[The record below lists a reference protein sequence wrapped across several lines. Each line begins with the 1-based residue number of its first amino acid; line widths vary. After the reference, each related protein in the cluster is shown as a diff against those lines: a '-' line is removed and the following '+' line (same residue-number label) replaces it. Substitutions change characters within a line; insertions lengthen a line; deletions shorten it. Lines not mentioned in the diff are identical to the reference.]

1 MKNAYRSSPP
11 VNSFLLDVSIL
22 QKLIH
27 GVTNLTMAGKCGVC
41 VRRMCKRFVQSC
53 FLIVTDVLLELWRN
67 MTAAKKNQTILAI
80 QQKAEIFNQ
89 TYEAYSLIQ
98 PVPHNCG
105 HTTLL
110 PRAWEEGAHPNTSIL
125 SLTDYISVVML
136 VRIRPQQK
144 SGVRTQEGEDLPS
157 SVTVQ
162 QWIWI
167 YVTTILVPT
176 SAQALSSAST
186 SNITIH
192 NLAFD

>member
-1 MKNAYRSSPP
+1 MQWIQRIS
-11 VNSFLLDVSIL
+11 LLKIL
-22 QKLIH
+22 Y
-27 GVTNLTMAGKCGVC
+27 GVTNLNRADKCGVC
-41 VRRMCKRFVQSC
+41 VRITCKRFVQSC
-53 FLIVTDVLLELWRN
+53 LPIVTDVLLELWRN
-67 MTAAKKNQTILAI
+67 MTAAKKKKRILAI

-89 TYEAYSLIQ
+89 TYEAYSIIQ

-110 PRAWEEGAHPNTSIL
+110 RQAWEEGADPNTSIL

-136 VRIRPQQK
+136 VRIRPQRK
-144 SGVRTQEGEDLPS
+144 SGVHTQEREDLPS

>member
-1 MKNAYRSSPP
+1 MQWIQWI
-11 VNSFLLDVSIL
+11 FLLKIL
-22 QKLIH
+22 YS
-27 GVTNLTMAGKCGVC
+27 VTNLTMAGKCGVC

-53 FLIVTDVLLELWRN
+53 LPIVTDVLLELWCN
-67 MTAAKKNQTILAI
+67 MTAAKKKKKKRILAI

-89 TYEAYSLIQ
+89 TYEAYSIIQ

-110 PRAWEEGAHPNTSIL
+110 TQAWEEGADPNTSIL

-136 VRIRPQQK
+136 VWIRPQRK
-144 SGVRTQEGEDLPS
+144 SGVHTQEREDLPS